1 MATDAAPVTE
11 DEVARVAGVALRAPS
26 PAYSVEGL
34 SFGRATLT
42 RDERAGTLSGAT
54 LELSLTPEAVASVV
68 GEGGADVA
76 SVAVPVGT
84 FHLSARYEDD
94 EEDALGDGLRDLL
107 VEHQLLVRPALLDAE
122 GEPPGE
128 TITGSATRTLTEL
141 RRRHASFVSAQAQGA
156 PCAACR
162 VVQEQSQERRFE
174 AEVRAKR
181 EALGARLKGVTD
193 RTERATAEKEFSEW
207 EWETRWKYRNEG
219 SFASCPHAP
228 MTAEAWRAI
237 TTEHPEVAF
246 ELVGLLVPEPES
258 QPPRFTL
265 AQELV
270 RKVLGAWLVG
280 RARDTHLDFGRVFR
294 SATASSRWTS
304 RRTNAHQFSVR
315 RSELSEEIPAEVE
328 LGLRFAASAW
338 DTPVPPAR
346 LYRDPAREVSA
357 PAPSLS
363 HEVMPEEGLNV
374 PRLIPSAAVKPA
386 DASSKKPA
394 PKKKPAKA

>member
-11 DEVARVAGVALRAPS
+11 DEIARVAGVALRAPS
-26 PAYSVEGL
+26 GAYSVEGL

-54 LELSLTPEAVASVV
+54 LELALTPEAVTRAVA
-68 GEGGADVA
+68 EGGADVA
-76 SVAVPVGT
+76 AVAVPVGT

-94 EEDALGDGLRDLL
+94 EDDALGDGLRDLL
-107 VEHQLLVRPALLDAE
+107 VEHQLLARPALLDVE
-122 GEPPGE
+122 GEPQGE
-128 TITGSATRTLTEL
+128 ALNHSTTRTLAEL

-174 AEVRAKR
+174 AEVRARR
-181 EALGARLKGVTD
+181 EALGARLKAVTD
-193 RTERATAEKEFSEW
+193 RAERAAAEKEFSEW

-237 TTEHPEVAF
+237 TAAHPEVAF

-270 RKVLGAWLVG
+270 RKILGAWLVG

-294 SATASSRWTS
+294 SATAGSRWTS
-304 RRTNAHQFSVR
+304 RRTNTHSFSVR

-346 LYRDPAREVSA
+346 LYRDPSREVSA
-357 PAPSLS
+357 PTPSLS
-363 HEVMPEEGLNV
+363 PEVMPEEGLNV
-374 PRLIPSAAVKPA
+374 PRLIPSVAVKPSVA
-386 DASSKKPA
+386 PKKPA
-394 PKKKPAKA
+394 PQKKSAKA